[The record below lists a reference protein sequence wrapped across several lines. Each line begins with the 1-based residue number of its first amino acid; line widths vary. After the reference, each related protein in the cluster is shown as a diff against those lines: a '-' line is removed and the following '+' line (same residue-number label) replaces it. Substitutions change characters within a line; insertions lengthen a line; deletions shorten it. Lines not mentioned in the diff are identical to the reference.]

1 MKSQSVTA
9 PSLTKKRY
17 TFFTDIR
24 RNRFSYLLILP
35 AIAYLFLFNYIPCMC
50 WCSATCPTPI

>member
-17 TFFTDIR
+17 TFFTDVR

-35 AIAYLFLFNYIPCMC
+35 ALVCAGVQLPVLPLYDHRLQELQL
-50 WCSATCPTPI
+50 